1 MNRKAKG
8 TELRCKAGDLAR
20 VVHSPNEALFNRI
33 VSVVQLHE
41 DGRWE
46 CELVGAPVLG
56 LADDGEGLIL
66 TRDWLFPDSYLQPR
80 VSTRVAASTAF
91 AEPLL
96 C

>member
-8 TELRCKAGDLAR
+8 TELRCKAGDIAR
-20 VVHSPNEALFNRI
+20 VVHSTNMALVDRI
-33 VSVVQLHE
+33 VAVVQLYE

-66 TRDWLFPDSYLQPR
+66 TRDWLFPDSCLQPR
-80 VSTRVAASTAF
+80 VDTRVAASGAF